1 MNQDYLVDALGAI
14 DEDMVQQVE
23 ILRNKRKPVMWQN
36 WVTVAACFVM
46 LVTSAFLAYNS
57 RNKPPIISPTD
68 PTPGPQT
75 GLVANG
81 VYVNHAYYSQ
91 NFLDYCLSK
100 EASAIDVG
108 EFIGY
113 VSEDGITD
121 TKIPA
126 YRYNFYI
133 EEIADTARII
143 VCYEDRYYVYSFSDY
158 RPDGNENWPA
168 NLLVNA
174 EYLIISDGNRELK
187 IKEEQQVSDI
197 LAILSNLGEKKT
209 WNDVL
214 AHDYEV
220 FKDDF
225 LSGSIWLDDEGNL
238 CTGDSFIA
246 SKLTKLRNEG
256 KRRITVVM
264 NDNTYLVYVFYP
276 ARKCISSDAFY
287 FLTSEQIEILKELTK
302 WIDF

>member
-14 DEDMVQQVE
+14 DEDMVQRVE
-23 ILRNKRKPVMWQN
+23 TLRNKKRPVVWQN
-36 WVTVAACFVM
+36 WVAVAACFVLIM
-46 LVTSAFLAYNS
+46 STVLLVHNS
-57 RNKPPIISPTD
+57 GNRPPLISPTE
-68 PTPGPQT
+68 PTAGQQT
-75 GLVANG
+75 GLVASG
-81 VYVNHAYYSQ
+81 VYVNHVYYSQ
-91 NFLDYCLSK
+91 NFLDYCLS
-100 EASAIDVG
+100 ECASKINVG

-143 VCYEDRYYVYSFSDY
+143 VCYDDKYYVYSFTQH
-158 RPDGNENWPA
+158 RPDGNEDWPA
-168 NLLVNA
+168 NLLSNA
-174 EYLIISDGNRELK
+174 KYLVISDSERELK
-187 IKEEQQVSDI
+187 IKDEQQISDI
-197 LAILSNLGEKKT
+197 LAILSSLGEKKS

-214 AHDYEV
+214 AHDFEV

-225 LSGSIWLDDEGNL
+225 LPGAIWLDEEGKL

-256 KRRITVVM
+256 ARHIIVVM
-264 NDNTYLVYVFYP
+264 NDNTQLVYVFYP
-276 ARKCISSDAFY
+276 ARECITSDVFY
-287 FLTSEQIEILKELTK
+287 ILTSEQVDLLKELTN
-302 WIDF
+302 WIGF